1 MPVVREALS
10 LPKVLSARAS
20 VADVARLMAEAR
32 IGMVP
37 LVDEDR
43 LVGVITDR
51 DLVLRVVAAGRD
63 PETTLAAEIA
73 TTPVI
78 SVDAESDLVEA
89 IRLIED
95 NQVRRLPVR
104 DHGRVVGVIS
114 ASDIARFAPR
124 ANPHDVVHTPSEPER
139 VNE

>member
-1 MPVVREALS
+1 MSVVREALS
-10 LPKVLSARAS
+10 PPKVLSARAS

-63 PETTLAAEIA
+63 PETTAAADVA

-78 SVDAESDLVEA
+78 SVDAGSDLVEA

-124 ANPHDVVHTPSEPER
+124 ANPHDVVRTPSAAEPVGE
-139 VNE
+139 